1 MKAVVFSGTTEGRR
15 FSKKLAELGV
25 AVTVCVATPLG
36 AEEQGEMA
44 GITVHAGRL
53 QPDAMA
59 ALLAGADLCVDAT
72 HPYAVDATRNIRAAA
87 VQAGVEYR
95 RLLRAQSPLPPGC
108 AVFETAAQAA
118 EYLTG
123 TEGNILLATGAKELA
138 VFAGLEPAR
147 LYPRVLPTPEGIA
160 ACEAANVPHRNII
173 AMQGPFSLALN
184 KALITQFQIRYLVT
198 KDGGAAGGF
207 AEKARAAEQCG
218 NPPAERFRQPAGNW
232 RDGNTNF
239 SVLQGDFAMVTLI
252 GMGSGK
258 WEALSAQ
265 AQQAVRS
272 AGLVFGAKR
281 LLTGLPADCT
291 ARQFALYQPADILE
305 TLAQNPGQDAA
316 VLYSGDTGF
325 YSGASG
331 LLTPLRALGIPARV
345 YPGVSSI
352 QLLSAALGRPW
363 QDWKL
368 VSAHG
373 CACDPVAECMMNRSV
388 FFLTGGTE
396 TPASLCQKLTDAGMG
411 EAHGVV
417 GENLGTEA
425 EAIRYG
431 SAAELAGQSFAPLS
445 VLLVENFDL
454 PQLRAPGFPDESFIR
469 SEVPMTKQEVRAA
482 ALAKLAVMPTD
493 TLWDVGAGTGSV
505 SVELALAAPKGR
517 VYAVECEPDACELI
531 RKNRAKFHAC
541 NLILIEGRAPDV
553 LADLPAPDAV
563 FIGGTKGGMEA
574 VLDEVLGKNPNAR
587 ICISAIALETL
598 GAAIAAL
605 TARGLTAEVT
615 QIAVS
620 RTKPAGRLHLL
631 MANNPIF
638 LITGTRK

>member
-1 MKAVVFSGTTEGRR
+1 MK
-15 FSKKLAELGV
+15 
-25 AVTVCVATPLG
+25 
-36 AEEQGEMA
+36 
-44 GITVHAGRL
+44 IT
-53 QPDAMA
+53 
-59 ALLAGADLCVDAT
+59 
-72 HPYAVDATRNIRAAA
+72 
-87 VQAGVEYR
+87 
-95 RLLRAQSPLPPGC
+95 
-108 AVFETAAQAA
+108 
-118 EYLTG
+118 
-123 TEGNILLATGAKELA
+123 
-138 VFAGLEPAR
+138 
-147 LYPRVLPTPEGIA
+147 
-160 ACEAANVPHRNII
+160 
-173 AMQGPFSLALN
+173 
-184 KALITQFQIRYLVT
+184 LV
-198 KDGGAAGGF
+198 
-207 AEKARAAEQCG
+207 
-218 NPPAERFRQPAGNW
+218 
-232 RDGNTNF
+232 
-239 SVLQGDFAMVTLI
+239 
-252 GMGSGK
+252 GMGSGLPGSLTAQGLQ
-258 WEALSAQ
+258 ALQ
-265 AQQAVRS
+265 T
-272 AGLVFGAKR
+272 AGLILGAKR
-281 LLTGLPADCT
+281 LLQNLPDGCT
-291 ARQFALYQPADILE
+291 PNRKPIYLPDEVLACLQAEPCQTAAL
-305 TLAQNPGQDAA
+305 
-316 VLYSGDTGF
+316 VYSGDTGF
-325 YSGASG
+325 YSGAAA
-331 LLTPLRALGIPARV
+331 LVPKLRAQGAEVTVLPGI
-345 YPGVSSI
+345 SSV
-352 QLLSAALGRPW
+352 QLLAAALGRPW
-363 QDWKL
+363 QNWHL

-373 CACDPVAECMMNRSV
+373 CACAPAAECRSDRPT
-388 FFLTGGTE
+388 FFLTGGRNTS
-396 TPASLCQKLTDAGMG
+396 PAALCEILAAAGFG
-411 EAHGVV
+411 AVQATV
-417 GENLGTEA
+417 GENLGTPQQKV
-425 EAIRYG
+425 ITDTVQT
-431 SAAELAGQSFAPLS
+431 LAGDSFAPLS

>member
-1 MKAVVFSGTTEGRR
+1 
-15 FSKKLAELGV
+15 
-25 AVTVCVATPLG
+25 
-36 AEEQGEMA
+36 
-44 GITVHAGRL
+44 
-53 QPDAMA
+53 
-59 ALLAGADLCVDAT
+59 
-72 HPYAVDATRNIRAAA
+72 
-87 VQAGVEYR
+87 
-95 RLLRAQSPLPPGC
+95 
-108 AVFETAAQAA
+108 
-118 EYLTG
+118 
-123 TEGNILLATGAKELA
+123 
-138 VFAGLEPAR
+138 
-147 LYPRVLPTPEGIA
+147 
-160 ACEAANVPHRNII
+160 
-173 AMQGPFSLALN
+173 
-184 KALITQFQIRYLVT
+184 
-198 KDGGAAGGF
+198 
-207 AEKARAAEQCG
+207 
-218 NPPAERFRQPAGNW
+218 
-232 RDGNTNF
+232 
-239 SVLQGDFAMVTLI
+239 MVTLI

-265 AQQAVRS
+265 AQQAVRG

-281 LLTGLPADCT
+281 MLAGLPADCT

-417 GENLGTEA
+417 GENLGTEE

-482 ALAKLAVMPTD
+482 ALAKLAVAPTD

-505 SVELALAAPKGR
+505 SVEMALAAPMGQ
-517 VYAVECEPDACELI
+517 VYAVECDADACALV
-531 RKNRAKFHAC
+531 RQNQAKFAAS
-541 NLILIEGRAPDV
+541 NVTLIAGKAPEA
-553 LADLPAPDAV
+553 LQNLPAPDAV
-563 FIGGTKGGMEA
+563 FIGGSKGNMQA
-574 VLDEVLGKNPNAR
+574 IVDAALAANPQTR
-587 ICISAIALETL
+587 LCIAAIALETL
-598 GAAIAAL
+598 QQSIAAL
-605 TARGLTAEVT
+605 AAHGLAAQVT

-620 RTKPAGRLHLL
+620 RSKAAGSLHLM
-631 MANNPIF
+631 MANNPVF
-638 LITGTRK
+638 LIVRE

>member
-1 MKAVVFSGTTEGRR
+1 
-15 FSKKLAELGV
+15 
-25 AVTVCVATPLG
+25 
-36 AEEQGEMA
+36 
-44 GITVHAGRL
+44 
-53 QPDAMA
+53 
-59 ALLAGADLCVDAT
+59 
-72 HPYAVDATRNIRAAA
+72 
-87 VQAGVEYR
+87 
-95 RLLRAQSPLPPGC
+95 
-108 AVFETAAQAA
+108 
-118 EYLTG
+118 
-123 TEGNILLATGAKELA
+123 
-138 VFAGLEPAR
+138 
-147 LYPRVLPTPEGIA
+147 
-160 ACEAANVPHRNII
+160 
-173 AMQGPFSLALN
+173 
-184 KALITQFQIRYLVT
+184 
-198 KDGGAAGGF
+198 
-207 AEKARAAEQCG
+207 
-218 NPPAERFRQPAGNW
+218 
-232 RDGNTNF
+232 
-239 SVLQGDFAMVTLI
+239 MVTLI

-281 LLTGLPADCT
+281 LLAGLPPECT

-331 LLTPLRALGIPARV
+331 LLTPLRTLGIPARV

-363 QDWKL
+363 QNWKL

-531 RKNRAKFHAC
+531 RKTGQSSMLATSSSSRAAHRMCWQTCLRRMPCSSA
-541 NLILIEGRAPDV
+541 APK
-553 LADLPAPDAV
+553 AAWKPCWM
-563 FIGGTKGGMEA
+563 KCS
-574 VLDEVLGKNPNAR
+574 AR
-587 ICISAIALETL
+587 IRTHASAFRPLRWKRWALPL
-598 GAAIAAL
+598 PPSRPGA
-605 TARGLTAEVT
+605 
-615 QIAVS
+615 
-620 RTKPAGRLHLL
+620 
-631 MANNPIF
+631 
-638 LITGTRK
+638 